1 MLGWQRLE
9 SRPGIGPQQ
18 RALGQGDHKAMGS
31 GATTQTM
38 DGTSGPARLN
48 AALPRSAGFR
58 TRNYACAVALVL
70 AVVGG
75 CTNYRPYIPESEG
88 HIESPKGTGKAS
100 APIPPPARTSTFVPA
115 PKPVAKP
122 QTYTVVVNE
131 VPVKDL
137 LLALARDTKQ
147 NIDVHAG
154 LTGLV
159 SLNAINETLP
169 AILERVSKQVNMRYR
184 TEGNT
189 IIVAPDM
196 AYVKTYRIGYVN
208 MTRDTTSTIGVT
220 GEIGSGVGASAGTA
234 SASAGG
240 ASGSSTVVR
249 TTSRNDFWDQ
259 LRENIRSILNSTRLQ
274 SLDAQ
279 ARAERLAL
287 VKQEQ
292 ELRAKQMEAASRAGQ
307 GAPTLASSVIAAT
320 GGAQRTSL
328 LPDDV
333 VVNPISGT
341 VTVNATEKQHQLVQQ
356 HINSIVAS
364 MQRQVLIEATIVEV
378 QLANNYQAGIDW
390 SRVSQSGGIA
400 FTQALLGS
408 NLSTAPFFALFY
420 NQNNQRQGQVQLTV
434 KLLEQFGNTR
444 VLSSPKLMALN
455 NQTALLKVV
464 DNVVYFEIQSQT
476 TQAQT
481 TALSTTTTTPKTV
494 AVGVVM
500 AVTPQ
505 IGDDQRVSLAVRPTI
520 TRLNP
525 QQPFV
530 NDPNPNLCDPPG
542 NQSNCIPNPVPQIQT
557 REMESVLQVGN
568 GQVVVLGGLM
578 QDESQRTRDQLP
590 FVGNV
595 PDVGEAFA
603 YRQDQ
608 VFKSELV
615 IFLRTTIVP
624 NPSLESDELKF
635 FQRFLPKPETPP
647 DLSSVPSVLRPPPDE
662 ILPKAKPA
670 AQ

>member
-1 MLGWQRLE
+1 M
-9 SRPGIGPQQ
+9 SRPS
-18 RALGQGDHKAMGS
+18 A
-31 GATTQTM
+31 
-38 DGTSGPARLN
+38 PAVSN
-48 AALPRSAGFR
+48 AASPKPGIFRVRLP
-58 TRNYACAVALVL
+58 VL
-70 AVVGG
+70 AVAVVMAAGGG
-75 CTNYRPYIPESEG
+75 CSAYRPYIPESEG
-88 HIESPKGTGKAS
+88 HIEKPKSEAPAS
-100 APIPPPARTSTFVPA
+100 KDIPPPARVSTFVPA
-115 PKPVAKP
+115 PKPAPKP

-147 NIDVHAG
+147 NIDIHSG

-189 IIVAPDM
+189 IIVSPDVS
-196 AYVKTYRIGYVN
+196 YVKTYRIGYVN
-208 MTRDTTSTIGVT
+208 MVRDTTSTIGVT
-220 GEIGSGVGASAGTA
+220 GEIVASAGTGT
-234 SASAGG
+234 GG
-240 ASGSSTVVR
+240 TSSVGGGSGGSSTVVR

-259 LRENIRSILNSTRLQ
+259 LRENIRSILSSTRLQ

-320 GGAQRTSL
+320 GGSQRTSL

-333 VVNPISGT
+333 VVNAIAGT
-341 VTVNATEKQHQLVQQ
+341 VTVNATEKQHQLIQQ
-356 HINSIVAS
+356 HIDSIVTS

-400 FTQALLGS
+400 FTQALLGG

-420 NQNNQRQGQVQLTV
+420 NQNNQREGQVQLTV

-476 TQAQT
+476 SQAQT
-481 TALSTTTTTPKTV
+481 TALTTVNTTPKTV

-500 AVTPQ
+500 GVTPQ
-505 IGDDQRVSLAVRPTI
+505 IGDDDRVSLAVRPSI

-525 QQPFV
+525 RQPFV
-530 NDPNPNLCDPPG
+530 PDPNPTLCDPPG
-542 NQSNCIPNPVPQIQT
+542 NKNNCIENLVPQVQT

-603 YRQDQ
+603 YREDQ

-615 IFLRTTIVP
+615 IFLRTTIIP
-624 NPSLESDELKF
+624 NPTLASDELKF

-647 DLSSVPSVLRPPPDE
+647 DLSSVPSILRPPPDE
-662 ILPKAKPA
+662 ILPKPKPA
-670 AQ
+670 GAAQ